1 MVLYG
6 FTLEMSLREGH
17 GHRQAS
23 VVAYFVS
30 QNRQLGLLAPV
41 YPAPWRHS
49 GVKQVAAHCQPCSLL
64 HLGNRVYAAF
74 SNTAGQILDSL
85 EVRIKKPLK
94 DVAFPSVS
102 VSMALLTS
110 ASVVSD
116 SSFEVRP
123 GFCFIS
129 VHKQRSPFIKKKKKN
144 CKLAAFPLV
153 FSKCV
158 GLTNAALHAVVL

>member
-23 VVAYFVS
+23 AAAYLAS
-30 QNRQLGLLAPV
+30 QNRQLGLFAPV

-85 EVRIKKPLK
+85 EVRIKKKKKMPLK

-110 ASVVSD
+110 ASVVLD

-129 VHKQRSPFIKKKKKN
+129 VHKQRSPCIKKKKN

-158 GLTNAALHAVVL
+158 RG

>member
-23 VVAYFVS
+23 AAAYLAS
-30 QNRQLGLLAPV
+30 QNRQLGLFAPV

-85 EVRIKKPLK
+85 EVRIKKKKK
-94 DVAFPSVS
+94 D
-102 VSMALLTS
+102 
-110 ASVVSD
+110 ASEGRCFS
-116 SSFEVRP
+116 
-123 GFCFIS
+123 FCFGEHGAP
-129 VHKQRSPFIKKKKKN
+129 HKCLGCIRFVFRSAPRFLFHL
-144 CKLAAFPLV
+144 CAQ
-153 FSKCV
+153 
-158 GLTNAALHAVVL
+158 AALTLY